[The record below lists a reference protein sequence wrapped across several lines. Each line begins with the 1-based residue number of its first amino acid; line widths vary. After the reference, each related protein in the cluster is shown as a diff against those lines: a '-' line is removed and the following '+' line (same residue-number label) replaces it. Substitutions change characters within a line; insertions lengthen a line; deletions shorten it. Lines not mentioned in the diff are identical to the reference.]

1 MKSEAK
7 YTLNDILKVI
17 QKLPEAEKDF
27 MLKKVSVADILR
39 IYNNK
44 NEYCTLTKTIED
56 GMAEWKLWKSSVEG
70 LYKEL
75 NKYDS
80 DTVYKYANIKV
91 APEIDGYTFA
101 RMVDVVA
108 NARQETFSSCCT
120 EVMAIINGLYLIKRY
135 PDNNIKCEDDKKKI
149 EETVSILKSFDVD
162 LDKKVFWILDDI
174 HTKWGTYTL
183 AQQTAIASLIIDGS
197 NTETF
202 LALMEN
208 WGKIDNRVPSSDIK
222 AIMSEIKLNED
233 NKFFGLKDAM
243 IDINNRLTESENFNG
258 FLNSIHEMWNYLD
271 DKQKNNITG
280 NMAYGNYAGLAKA
293 MLDIDESISKME
305 ESRNG

>member
-7 YTLNDILKVI
+7 YTLNDILNVV

-44 NEYCTLTKTIED
+44 NEYCTLTKTIDE
-56 GMAEWKLWKSSVEG
+56 GMEEWKLWKSSIEG

-91 APEIDGYTFA
+91 APEIDGYCFA
-101 RMVDVVA
+101 RMVNVVA
-108 NARQETFSSCCT
+108 NARQETFSSCCA
-120 EVMAIINGLYLIKRY
+120 EVMAIINGLYLIKGY
-135 PDNNIKCEDDKKKI
+135 SDNNIKCEDEEKKI
-149 EETVSILKSFDVD
+149 KEAVNILKSFNID

-174 HTKWGTYTL
+174 HTKWETYTL
-183 AQQTAIASLIIDGS
+183 AQQAAIASLIIDGS

-208 WGKIDNRVPSSDIK
+208 WGKIDNRVPSS
-222 AIMSEIKLNED
+222 AIEAIVKGLNVYD
-233 NKFFGLKDAM
+233 YNWGQGIKDAM
-243 IDINNRLTESENFNG
+243 FYVDRSLLGDLKS
-258 FLNSIHEMWNYLD
+258 
-271 DKQKNNITG
+271 
-280 NMAYGNYAGLAKA
+280 
-293 MLDIDESISKME
+293 
-305 ESRNG
+305 